1 MSRVH
6 LWTPELFAVPGGIQ
20 SFSRALLTA
29 LRRELPAN
37 EIRVL
42 LKNDLPESLPPSGR
56 FAAYGHYSARF
67 RNARFAADC
76 LICAYRERPRLVIA
90 SHLNFGPLARMIKR
104 SAQIPNIL
112 LAYGIDAWHVRSAAR
127 KRALRDADLVLS
139 ISRYTRDWLIE
150 KIGVDSRRIALLA
163 PTFSAEQ
170 FSIRAKSPK
179 LLQKYRLSADAPVI
193 LTVCR
198 LANEERYKGY
208 DQIINALPKILSA
221 VPNAHYV
228 LVGSGPDRPRV
239 EKLIRDSRLQANIT
253 LTGYVSDEELADYY
267 NLCDIFAMPSKAEG
281 FGIVYLEALACGKP
295 VLAGNRDGSRD
306 ALVDGELGL
315 LVDADDIDE
324 IAGEIIRVLRRE
336 HSHPKIFQAE
346 LLRRR
351 VIELYG
357 TERFQR
363 TVAERVKPYLTL

>member
-20 SFSRALLTA
+20 SFSRTFLTA
-29 LRRELPAN
+29 LRRELPAD

-56 FAAYGHYSARF
+56 FAAYGHYPPRF

-76 LICAYRERPRLVIA
+76 LMSAYRERPRLVIA
-90 SHLNFGPLARMIKR
+90 THLNFGPLARMIKR
-104 SAQIPNIL
+104 SARIPNIL
-112 LAYGIDAWHVRSAAR
+112 LAYGIDAWHVRSPAR

-150 KIGVDSRRIALLA
+150 KIGVDSRRVALLA

-179 LLQKYRLSADAPVI
+179 LLQQYRLCPDTPVI

-198 LANEERYKGY
+198 LADEERYKGY
-208 DQIINALPKILSA
+208 DQIIKALPKILTA

-228 LVGSGPDRPRV
+228 LVGNGPDRPRV
-239 EKLIRDSRLQANIT
+239 EKLIRESGVQSNIT
-253 LTGYVSDEELADYY
+253 LTGYVADEELAGYY

-315 LVDADDIDE
+315 LVDADDTDE

-336 HSHPKIFQAE
+336 HSHPKIFHAE
-346 LLRRR
+346 LLRQR
-351 VIELYG
+351 VTELYG
-357 TERFQR
+357 TESFQR
-363 TVAERVKPYLTL
+363 TVADRVKPYLIL